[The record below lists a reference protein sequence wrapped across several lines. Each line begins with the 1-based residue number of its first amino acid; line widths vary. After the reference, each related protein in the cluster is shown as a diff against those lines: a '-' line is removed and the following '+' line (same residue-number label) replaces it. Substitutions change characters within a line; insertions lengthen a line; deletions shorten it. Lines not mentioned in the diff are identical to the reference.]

1 MAWRRKDRVPPVAGG
16 RIDTIL
22 GPNTN
27 YDGAIRS
34 DGNIRIDGI
43 FCGRVETAGNVI
55 IGPTA
60 RVQADIEAGVVQV
73 WGQIR
78 GLIKTRGRLEI
89 MPDGRVWGDVDVNS
103 LLVDEGGM
111 LRGQCLMGGEVV
123 EDMVMPEPSPSP
135 AISIVTA
142 DASESTPAPAE
153 EDDDSSDR
161 KSVV

>member
-1 MAWRRKDRVPPVAGG
+1 MAWFKRDRVPPIAGG

-60 RVQADIEAGVVQV
+60 RVQADIEAGIVQV

-78 GLIKTRGRLEI
+78 GLIKAHGRLEI
-89 MPDGRVWGDVDVNS
+89 MPDGRVWGDVDVNA

-111 LRGQCLMGGEVV
+111 LRGQCTMGGEVV
-123 EDMVMPEPSPSP
+123 EDLVIPEATPSP
-135 AISIVTA
+135 AVSIVTA
-142 DASESTPAPAE
+142 DTSEDKDAGAE
-153 EDDDSSDR
+153 RDDDPPS
-161 KSVV
+161 